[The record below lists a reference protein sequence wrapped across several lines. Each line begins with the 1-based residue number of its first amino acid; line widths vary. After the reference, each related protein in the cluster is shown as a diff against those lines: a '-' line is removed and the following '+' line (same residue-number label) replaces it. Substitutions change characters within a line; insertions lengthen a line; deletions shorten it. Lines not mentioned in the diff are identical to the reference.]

1 MKIIK
6 RLVFWAIF
14 LIGVALVI
22 ALFLPTQFSV
32 KRSAMIQQ
40 PADTVFQYVKQL
52 KNQEFYSVWWKA
64 DPKTTKTYTGTDG
77 EVGFVSAWKS
87 NNSALGAGQQKIV
100 AIEAGKRIDME
111 LLFIEP
117 FESSNDAYI
126 STTALDAKNTRVSWS
141 INGEIPYPTNLT
153 GLFFDMEQT
162 LGEDLEKGLKNL
174 KRILEK

>member
-14 LIGVALVI
+14 FIGVALVI

-32 KRSAMIQQ
+32 KRSAMIEQ
-40 PADTVFQYVKQL
+40 PIDTVFHYVKQL
-52 KNQEFYSVWWKA
+52 KNQELYSVWWKA
-64 DPKTTKTYTGTDG
+64 DPKMKKTYTGTDG

-87 NNSALGAGQQKIV
+87 NNAEVGAGQQKIV

-111 LLFIEP
+111 LIFIAP
-117 FESSNDAYI
+117 FESTNDAYI
-126 STTALDAKNTRVSWS
+126 STTALDAKNTRVTWS
-141 INGEIPYPTNLT
+141 IKGEMPYPMNLT
-153 GLFFDMEQT
+153 SLFFDMEEG
-162 LGEDLEKGLKNL
+162 LGQDLEKGLKNL